1 MKLIFSLLYL
11 ISKKM
16 FSFPH
21 ITNIIFGTVL
31 WFGSKFS
38 TLVCIL
44 PCSHLNSGSP
54 RIEVDRAHVATAMDS
69 TGQGSRRRSKGQCC
83 SPHSSRCYRRFTHKT
98 PLLASCSL
106 AVPTSISQVYSLEAN
121 LLKKKH
127 FRMLVQANIIW
138 NHKEVLASV
147 SLKKIVV
154 SQDWGYRGQRCIR
167 KSRDQAP
174 DETRLA

>member
-11 ISKKM
+11 ISKKLLP
-16 FSFPH
+16 FPH
-21 ITNIIFGTVL
+21 IINIIFGTVL

-54 RIEVDRAHVATAMDS
+54 HLEVYRAHVATALDS
-69 TGQGSRRRSKGQCC
+69 TGQGSRSRSKGQCC

-98 PLLASCSL
+98 SLLASCSL
-106 AVPTSISQVYSLEAN
+106 AAPTLISHVYSLEAK

-127 FRMLVQANIIW
+127 FRMFVR
-138 NHKEVLASV
+138 HY
-147 SLKKIVV
+147 LK
-154 SQDWGYRGQRCIR
+154 S
-167 KSRDQAP
+167 
-174 DETRLA
+174 